1 MRQLVCLKSLAA
13 GLCLFLIFPCLS
25 SAQVPDKGRSLDPS
39 LALTQYLLDTWT
51 TDEGLP
57 QNTIHAIAQTP
68 DGYLW
73 VSTQEGL
80 ARFDGQRFTLF
91 SKKNTPAFSN
101 NDILSLLV
109 DHAGALW
116 IGTNGGGL
124 LRYQDHHFE
133 TFTTTDGLGSNH
145 IGSLYEDRNG
155 RLWIGTREG
164 LSYYDK
170 GRFASLSTADG
181 LADNHVMS
189 IHGDA
194 EGTIWIGT
202 IAGMSTFR
210 DGQLGQDPRWAGD
223 VVLTVFSDA
232 QGALWVG
239 TETNLQRHKAGSK
252 TVFSAADG
260 LVGTSGLTLYEDRA
274 GTLWVGTESGLH
286 RFDGTRFEAL
296 STANGLNDDVV
307 WSIFEDREGSL
318 WFGTTSGGLHQ
329 LKDLKFTTLTTS
341 EGLPSDLTTAVH
353 EDAGGTLW
361 IGTDGNGLARHA
373 PDGTITTFSTADG
386 LPDDYIT
393 ALASTPDGSLWIG
406 TWGGGL
412 TRFRHGR
419 FNTFTTTD
427 GLTHDNILV
436 IYPDQDATLWIGTV
450 EGITRY
456 RNGRFEPF
464 TAQHG
469 LHNEVVWTMLRD
481 TNGVLWAGTQEGLHR
496 YDEDHARF
504 TAFTKAHGLLSDYIL
519 SMHSD
524 AEGTLWLAT
533 WGGGL
538 IRHQNDRFDA
548 WTAEDGL
555 PSDNVFAILEDGR
568 GDLWLTGNLG
578 ITRVAKRELA
588 SFFAHGTPVATNV
601 YDRNDGL
608 RSKECSGGSQPAAWK
623 AQDGTLWFPTVKGVA
638 AINPDHIR
646 LNEVPPPVVI
656 ETVAD
661 GEAQIIPEDILMLP
675 AGHNNLS
682 LRYAGLSLLQPDENR
697 FRYQLEGE
705 DDGWVEAGTRQTAYY
720 TNLAPGTYQFRVQA
734 RNNDGLWSTNEARLQ
749 IEIAPFFYQSLYFY
763 LLLAAGIAFVGLSS
777 YRMRVRH
784 LQHRAEEL
792 AQLVEERTHDIR
804 IAKEKTEQAKA
815 IIEAQALELKELNYG
830 LEEQVDREVKL
841 RIKEREQYEATLL
854 AAKERAEASSRFKTA
869 ILGNMN
875 HEFRTPLTAITSA
888 VQILGSEVSSDLKQF
903 VDIAEKN
910 SSRLLQTLNSLLQLS
925 NMEAQHY
932 ELDIEPTDLRAVI
945 ESVADALAL
954 KANIANIDLQVTLP
968 EAPVVRAVDRTAFKH
983 LFHHLLENA
992 IKFTNE
998 GQVDVSICRD
1008 EAGLAVRVQ
1017 DTGIGISKVF
1027 MPHIFEAFRQE
1038 SEGMNRH
1045 YEGSGLGLTI
1055 AQRLASMMQMD
1066 LEIESEHGQGT
1077 TATIF
1082 IHDKIE
1088 DPTRRPQ
1095 QDRPSKPGFG
1105 DPASMEPVDTQQ
1117 PG

>member
-1 MRQLVCLKSLAA
+1 MRQSFCLRSLAA
-13 GLCLFLIFPCLS
+13 GLCLLLIFPCLS
-25 SAQVPDKGRSLDPS
+25 SAQALEKERSLDPS
-39 LALTQYLLDTWT
+39 LALTQYILDTWT
-51 TDEGLP
+51 TDDGLP

-80 ARFDGQRFTLF
+80 ARFDGHTFTLF
-91 SKKNTPAFSN
+91 SKKNTSAFSN

-109 DHAGALW
+109 DRTGALW

-124 LRYQDHHFE
+124 LRYRDHHFD
-133 TFTTTDGLGSNH
+133 TFTTADGLVSNH
-145 IGSLYEDRNG
+145 IGSLYEDGDG
-155 RLWIGTREG
+155 RIWIGTREG
-164 LSYYDK
+164 LSYFDDH
-170 GRFASLSTADG
+170 RFTSLTTADG
-181 LADNHVMS
+181 LAGNHVMS

-194 EGTIWIGT
+194 QGIVWIGT
-202 IAGMSTFR
+202 IAGMSTYR
-210 DGQLGQDPRWAGD
+210 EGQLGQDPRWAGE
-223 VVLTVFSDA
+223 VILTVFSDS

-239 TETNLQRHKAGSK
+239 TETNLQRHDGDQK
-252 TVFSAADG
+252 TVFTDKEG
-260 LVGTSGLTLYEDRA
+260 LVGTSGLSLYEDRA
-274 GTLWVGTESGLH
+274 GTLWVGTESGLN
-286 RFDGTRFEAL
+286 RFDGVRFETL

-341 EGLPSDLTTAVH
+341 EGLPSDLTTAVL
-353 EDAGGTLW
+353 EDASGVLW

-412 TRFRHGR
+412 TRFHNGR
-419 FNTFTTTD
+419 FNTFTTAH

-436 IYPDQDATLWIGTV
+436 IYPDHDGTLWIGTV

-456 RNGRFEPF
+456 RNGRFDTF
-464 TAQHG
+464 TAEHG
-469 LHNEVVWTMLRD
+469 LHNEVVWTLLRD
-481 TNGVLWAGTQEGLHR
+481 TNGVLWAGTQQGLHR
-496 YDEDHARF
+496 YDGDTHF
-504 TAFTKAHGLLSDYIL
+504 TAFTKEDGLLSDYIL

-538 IRHQNDRFDA
+538 IRYHEGTFDA
-548 WTAEDGL
+548 WTAEEGL
-555 PSDNVFAILEDGR
+555 PSDNIFAILEDNG

-578 ITRVAKRELA
+578 ITRVSKSELA
-588 SFFAHGTPVATNV
+588 SFFAKGTPVSTTL
-601 YDRNDGL
+601 YDRSDGL

-656 ETVAD
+656 ETVTD
-661 GEAQIIPEDILMLP
+661 GDGQIVPEDILLLP

-682 LRYAGLSLLQPDENR
+682 IRYAGLSLLQPGENR
-697 FRYQLEGE
+697 FMYQLEGE
-705 DDGWVEAGTRQTAYY
+705 DEKWVEAGSRQTAYY
-720 TNLAPGTYQFRVQA
+720 TNLAPGTYRFRVQA
-734 RNNDGLWSTNEARLQ
+734 RNNDGIWSSHEARLQ
-749 IEIAPFFYQSLYFY
+749 IEIAPFFYQSIYFY
-763 LLLAAGIAFVGLSS
+763 LLMAVGIGFIGLTS

-784 LQHRAEEL
+784 LQHQAEAL

-815 IIEAQALELKELNYG
+815 IIESQAQELKDLNYG
-830 LEEQVDREVKL
+830 LEQQVDREVKL

-869 ILGNMN
+869 IMGNMN

-888 VQILGSEVSSDLKQF
+888 VQILGSEVSHDLKPF

-910 SSRLLQTLNSLLQLS
+910 GSRLLQTLNGLLQLS
-925 NMEAQHY
+925 DIEARHY
-932 ELDIEPTDLRAVI
+932 ELDIEPTDLRSVI
-945 ESVADALAL
+945 QSVADALTL
-954 KANIANIDLQVTLP
+954 KADVKDLHLRVALP
-968 EAPVVRAVDRTAFKH
+968 AAPVVSVVDKNAFKH
-983 LFHHLLENA
+983 LFHHILENA
-992 IKFTNE
+992 IKFTDA
-998 GQVDVSICRD
+998 GQVEVAISRA
-1008 EAGLAVRVQ
+1008 EKGLAVTVK
-1017 DTGIGISKVF
+1017 DTGIGISKAF
-1027 MPHIFEAFRQE
+1027 LPHIFEAFRQE
-1038 SEGMNRH
+1038 SEGMNRR

-1055 AQRLASMMQMD
+1055 AQRLASMMHMKLHIQ
-1066 LEIESEHGQGT
+1066 SQHGQGT

-1082 IHDKIE
+1082 IQDKAQ
-1088 DPTRRPQ
+1088 DPAPRPQ
-1095 QDRPSKPGFG
+1095 ADRRSRPGISDLTSM
-1105 DPASMEPVDTQQ
+1105 DPIDSQQ